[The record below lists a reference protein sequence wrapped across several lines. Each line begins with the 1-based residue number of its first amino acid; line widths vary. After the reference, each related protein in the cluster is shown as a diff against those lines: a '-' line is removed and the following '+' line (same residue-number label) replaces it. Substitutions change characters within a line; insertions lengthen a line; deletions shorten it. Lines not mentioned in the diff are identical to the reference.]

1 MDLIRLQPRHVVV
14 YLAYIWSCTRSLN
27 LVPIMQD
34 KYKVYNLCS
43 ERLYDASRFE
53 GKVYPNSTH
62 LDLRPYILQAISIVA
77 LVFKATV
84 LDLLQRLLHHLFPFL
99 QVASFPFDDHNC
111 PPMQLIPSFCQSA
124 YTWLKQDIQ
133 NVVVVHCKAGMAR
146 TGLMICCLLLYLK
159 VRLK

>member
-1 MDLIRLQPRHVVV
+1 
-14 YLAYIWSCTRSLN
+14 
-27 LVPIMQD
+27 MQD

-53 GKVYPNSTH
+53 GKVYTNSSTWY
-62 LDLRPYILQAISIVA
+62 LRPYILQAVSVVVI
-77 LVFKATV
+77 VFKASVYRPLTV
-84 LDLLQRLLHHLFPFL
+84 FASSLVWFPFL

-111 PPMQLIPSFCQSA
+111 PPIQLIPSFCQSA
-124 YTWLKQDIQ
+124 YTWLKEDIQ

-159 VRLK
+159 VTLLKWNKVLADARIPPL